1 MVHTMS
7 GSDEFIFKPRLG
19 RIRSSGSP
27 KTGGMK
33 SFLKSARKRSDKS
46 SGGSRRSSAFAG
58 ARRVMIKARVHKL
71 SGGGGGS
78 QRAHVSYLERD
89 GAGKDRE
96 PAEFYNELEEG
107 LDGQDWLK
115 AHADDRHHFRFIVSP
130 ENGEKLQDLKPFV
143 RDLVSQMEIDLE
155 TKLDWVAVDHYNTE
169 HPHTHIVMSGK
180 RDDGRDLVISK
191 DYLSHGMRER
201 GSALLTRELGLQ
213 SEQELSAKLSQET
226 QALRVTRMDQVL
238 LRETQRNG
246 EIDLSKLQRNRDHY
260 RARLNKLRDL
270 GLAKHLSGSVWVID
284 EKLGTTLRAMEKS
297 NEIAKRIERAVHA
310 KGLDR
315 VSAHELAGSQSHQPV
330 SGRLLK
336 IGYANEIIDS
346 RYAIVDGLDG
356 RAHHFELGTSYPKD
370 LQAGDMIEIKPRS
383 SGALEMDRL
392 IADVAQQSSN
402 IYDQRNHQRVDP
414 KVSDKALSLI
424 QNRLG
429 ALERARLIDRNSDGS
444 VSIDAGF
451 VDRLEKHFGK
461 IARQSPSIVRK
472 LEHRQFETQAQAIGE
487 TWLDQRLAG
496 IAPEQVSEA
505 GLGGEVRKAMTQ
517 RMQVLHERGHVVR
530 SDARRLTTDHL
541 KQLQREGMA
550 QAASEISRQ
559 TGLQYRVLQPGEK
572 IEGTLTRTHSSG
584 QAKYGVVEH
593 AEEFSLVPWKS
604 NLERLRKRQIEITMS
619 RGRDISWA
627 MGRSRGL
634 SR

>member
-1 MVHTMS
+1 MVQAMS
-7 GSDEFIFKPRLG
+7 DAGEFDFQPRLG
-19 RIRSSGSP
+19 RIRSQGRFKP
-27 KTGGMK
+27 KGIK
-33 SFLKSARKRSDKS
+33 SFLKSARKKS
-46 SGGSRRSSAFAG
+46 GKMGSGGARTAAFAG
-58 ARRVMIKARVHKL
+58 ARRVMIKARVYRL
-71 SGGGGGS
+71 SAAGGGA
-78 QRAHVSYLERD
+78 QRAHISYLERD

-96 PAEFYNELEEG
+96 PADFYDELTEG
-107 LDGQDWLK
+107 INGQEWLK
-115 AHADDRHHFRFIVSP
+115 EHADERHHFRFIVSP
-130 ENGEKLQDLKPFV
+130 EDGEKLKELKPFV

-191 DYLSHGMRER
+191 DYLSRGMRER

-213 SEQELSAKLSQET
+213 SEPELSAKLSQET
-226 QALRVTRMDQVL
+226 CALRVTRMDQVL
-238 LRETQRNG
+238 LRETHRNG

-260 RARLNKLRDL
+260 GSRLNKLRDL

-297 NEIAKRIERAVHA
+297 DEIAKRIEKAVQA

-315 VSAHELAGSQSHQPV
+315 ISAHELGRSESYKPV
-330 SGRLLK
+330 TGRLLK
-336 IGYANEIIDS
+336 IGYANEIMDS
-346 RYAIVDGLDG
+346 RYTIVDGLDG
-356 RAHHFELGTSYPKD
+356 RAHHFHLGTSYPKD
-370 LQAGDMIEIKPRS
+370 LQIGDMIEIKPRS
-383 SGALEMDRL
+383 SGALEMDR
-392 IADVAQQSSN
+392 IVADVARKSSN

-414 KVSDKALSLI
+414 QVGDKTLSLI

-429 ALERARLIDRNSDGS
+429 ALERARLIDRNSNGS

-451 VDRLEKHFGK
+451 VDRVDKHFSK

-472 LEHRQFETQAQAIGE
+472 LEHRQFETQVQAIGE

-496 IAPEQVSEA
+496 IVPEQVSEA

-517 RMQVLHERGHVVR
+517 RMKVLHERGHVVGA
-530 SDARRLTTDHL
+530 DLGRLTGAQL
-541 KQLQREGMA
+541 KKLQQEGMA
-550 QAASEISRQ
+550 HAASEVARQ
-559 TGLQYRVLQPGEK
+559 TGLQYRALQPGEK
-572 IEGTLTRTHSSG
+572 IEGTFTRTHSSG

-593 AEEFSLVPWKS
+593 AKEFSLIPWKS
-604 NLERLRKRQIEITMS
+604 SLERLRKRQIGITMS
-619 RGRDISWA
+619 RGRDISWT